1 MKKFLIPVMTV
12 LSMAVVGADVMAAE
26 VSLVSGLYRSSEE
39 KVGGTNQGKET
50 IINAGGRYSDELSTS
65 LFWFGEGALTLK
77 SYTAGPGGNSP
88 SNSTGLTAGGGVRY
102 YFNKLSEAISPFAYG
117 KGLFKNE
124 KNVARTPGNS
134 NYTDTET
141 NGLFYSGH
149 LGVRFSLSPDFFF
162 EVETP
167 LFDSALFATEESE
180 TVTFTNAAGVTTRTS
195 TKGERNRT
203 ELYADTDGA
212 FASMTVVLGMR
223 L

>member
-1 MKKFLIPVMTV
+1 MKKFLFPMFTV
-12 LSMAVVGADVMAAE
+12 LSLSAVGGDLLAAE

-39 KVGGTNQGKET
+39 KVGGINQGKET
-50 IINAGGRYSDELSTS
+50 IINAGGRYSDELSTY

-77 SYTAGPGGNSP
+77 SYTTGPGGNSP

-102 YFNKLSEAISPFAYG
+102 YFNKLSEAISPYGYG

-124 KNVARTPGNS
+124 KSVARTPGNPD
-134 NYTDTET
+134 YVDTET

-149 LGVRFSLSPDFFF
+149 LGIRFSLSPDFFF

-167 LFDSALFATEESE
+167 LFESALFATEESE
-180 TVTFTNAAGVTTRTS
+180 TVTFTTASGVTTRTS
-195 TKGERNRT
+195 RKGERNRT
-203 ELYADTDGA
+203 ELYAETKGA
-212 FASMTVVLGMR
+212 FASMAVVLGMR

>member
-1 MKKFLIPVMTV
+1 MKKFLFPMFTA
-12 LSMAVVGADVMAAE
+12 LSMAVAGGDLLAAE

-50 IINAGGRYSDELSTS
+50 IINAGGRYSDELSTY

-102 YFNKLSEAISPFAYG
+102 YFNKLSESISPYGYG

-124 KNVARTPGNS
+124 KSVVRTSGNPD
-134 NYTDTET
+134 YIDTET

-149 LGVRFSLSPDFFF
+149 LGIRFSLSPDFFF

-167 LFDSALFATEESE
+167 LFESALFATEESE
-180 TVTFTNAAGVTTRTS
+180 TVTFTTAAGVTTRTS

-203 ELYADTDGA
+203 ELYADTEGA
-212 FASMTVVLGMR
+212 FASMTVVIGMR

>member
-1 MKKFLIPVMTV
+1 MKKFLFPVMTV
-12 LSMAVVGADVMAAE
+12 LSMSVVGGELMAAE

-50 IINAGGRYSDELSTS
+50 IINAGGRYADELSTY

-88 SNSTGLTAGGGVRY
+88 SNSTGLSAGGGVRY
-102 YFNKLSEAISPFAYG
+102 YFNKLSEAISPYAYG

-124 KNVARTPGNS
+124 KNVSRTPGDPD
-134 NYTDTET
+134 YTDTEV

-167 LFDSALFATEESE
+167 LFESALFATEESE
-180 TVTFTNAAGVTTRTS
+180 TVRYTTDAGVTTRTS

-203 ELYADTDGA
+203 ELYADTNGA
-212 FASMTVVLGMR
+212 FASMAIVLGMR

>member
-1 MKKFLIPVMTV
+1 MKKFLFPVF
-12 LSMAVVGADVMAAE
+12 LALGSSVVVDDLFAAE
-26 VSLVSGLYRSSEE
+26 ASLVSGLYRSSEE
-39 KVGGTNQGKET
+39 KIGGTNQGKET
-50 IINAGGRYSDELSTS
+50 IINAGGRYSDELSTY

-77 SYTAGPGGNSP
+77 SYTSGPAGSSP
-88 SNSTGLTAGGGVRY
+88 SNSTGLSAGGGVRY
-102 YFNKLSEAISPFAYG
+102 YFNKLSEAISPYGYG

-124 KNVARTPGNS
+124 KSVMRTPGNPD
-134 NYTDTET
+134 YVETET

-167 LFDSALFATEESE
+167 IFESALFATEESE
-180 TVTFTNAAGVTTRTS
+180 SVNFTTDATGTTRTS

-203 ELYADTDGA
+203 ELYADTEGA
-212 FASMTVVLGMR
+212 FASMVVVLGMR